1 MANDTHRELWCFIKA
16 KSDSKPFRVTPLRE
30 ASIDEL
36 KDEVWKKRR
45 NGALRGADA
54 TDLVL
59 WKVSSGG
66 LADSSQLTSY
76 LQLNQPVLIKPSR
89 DLANRIGL
97 LGDLSKC
104 AIELQEPS
112 DTVLDEFPEELVA
125 RSVHIVVES
134 DGEFQVTSK
143 QHISDPLTPR

>member
-45 NGALRGADA
+45 NGALQGVDA
-54 TDLVL
+54 TDLAL

-66 LADSSQLTSY
+66 LANSSQLTSY
-76 LQLNQPVLIKPSR
+76 LQLKELVLIKPFQ
-89 DLANRIGL
+89 DLAQRIAL

-104 AIELQEPS
+104 AIELQDPT
-112 DTVLDEFPEELVA
+112 DTVSDEFPEELVA
-125 RSVHIVVES
+125 GSIHIVVES
-134 DGEFQVTSK
+134 DRESQVTSE
-143 QHISDPLTPR
+143 QHISDPPTHH